1 MQTELALSFLVN
13 CWKSVELNPSDWP
26 MTGQLHLRLFALSL
40 QLGGG
45 KFFYV
50 AGEVGDKA

>member
-1 MQTELALSFLVN
+1 MQTELALSFVN

-50 AGEVGDKA
+50 AGKVGDKA